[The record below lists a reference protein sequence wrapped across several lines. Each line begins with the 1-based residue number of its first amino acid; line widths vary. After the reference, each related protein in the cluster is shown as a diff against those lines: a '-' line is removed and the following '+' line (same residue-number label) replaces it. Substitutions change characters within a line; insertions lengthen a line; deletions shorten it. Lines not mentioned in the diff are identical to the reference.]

1 MIMKTRIYLVRHA
14 EAEGNLCRR
23 IHGHYDSN
31 LTAKGLGQLSQL
43 RERFSHISVDAC
55 YSSDLTRAANTA
67 QAICQPNGL
76 QNRTDSRFREVGIGI
91 WEDRSF
97 GYLTAF
103 CAKQLR
109 EFRGDRVGWAV
120 EGSETHPQYTAR
132 FLEAMEQAAC
142 ENVGGTIAIVTHSM
156 VLNSVLAL
164 LFPELPAPHCANT
177 AVTCIEYED
186 GVYHP
191 LWINDYSHLKPE
203 NLPHYSRVLNTEA
216 GSQGNDVLWFRP
228 GWTELGL
235 ASPEDGLIYTV
246 LDDQTPVGLL
256 TLSEEGTDCGRVKY
270 LGLIPAYRG
279 FGLSIQLLG
288 KAISVFRR
296 EGRTSLCL
304 NAGGIAAVEAICRKL
319 SFEKKE
325 DGDLVLN
332 LRPRIQ
338 CF

>member
-1 MIMKTRIYLVRHA
+1 MKTVIYLIRHA

-31 LTAKGLGQLSQL
+31 LTVKGLQQL
-43 RERFSHISVDAC
+43 RQLRDRFSRISVDAC

-67 QAICQPNGL
+67 QAVCQPNGL
-76 QNRTDSRFREVGIGI
+76 QNRTDSRFREVGVGI

-103 CAKQLR
+103 CGKQLQ
-109 EFRGDRVGWAV
+109 EFRGDRTSWAV
-120 EGSETHPQYTAR
+120 EGSETHPQYTVR

-142 ENVGGTIAIVTHSM
+142 ENAGGAIAIVTHSM

-164 LFPELPAPHCANT
+164 LFPELSAPHCANT

-186 GVYHP
+186 GVYSP
-191 LWINDYSHLKPE
+191 VWINDYSHLGPE
-203 NLPHYSRVLNTEA
+203 HSAHSYRVLHTEA
-216 GSQGNDVLWFRP
+216 GPQGNDVLWFRP

-235 ASPEDGLIYTV
+235 TAPEEGRAYTV
-246 LDDQTPVGLL
+246 LEGQTPVGLMV
-256 TLSEEGTDCGRVKY
+256 LSEEADCGRVKF

-279 FGLSIQLLG
+279 YGLSIQLLG
-288 KAISVFRR
+288 KAISVFRM
-296 EGRTSLCL
+296 EGRTSLCIHP
-304 NAGGIAAVEAICRKL
+304 GGAAAIEAMCGKL
-319 SFEKKE
+319 PFEKKKN
-325 DGDLVLN
+325 GDLVLN